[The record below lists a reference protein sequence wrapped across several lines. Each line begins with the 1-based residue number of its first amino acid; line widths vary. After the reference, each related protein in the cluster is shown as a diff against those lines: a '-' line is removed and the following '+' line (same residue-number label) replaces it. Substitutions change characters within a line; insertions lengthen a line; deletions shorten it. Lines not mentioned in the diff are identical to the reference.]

1 MPLND
6 QHVINP
12 KGKKKMQSNTGVQ
25 KPFSLK
31 VSMWAKG
38 VPSQGHAGNN
48 ERSEKLGTLPQST
61 YSISVSRN
69 IPG

>member
-6 QHVINP
+6 QHEINP
-12 KGKKKMQSNTGVQ
+12 KGKKKMQSSTGVQ

-31 VSMWAKG
+31 VSMWANG

-48 ERSEKLGTLPQST
+48 ERKKWETGNPS
-61 YSISVSRN
+61 SVNFVELSLFDT
-69 IPG
+69 P

>member
-12 KGKKKMQSNTGVQ
+12 KGKNKMQSNTGVQ

-31 VSMWAKG
+31 VSM
-38 VPSQGHAGNN
+38 
-48 ERSEKLGTLPQST
+48 
-61 YSISVSRN
+61 
-69 IPG
+69 